1 MLPLTG
7 LAVRVKR
14 SYGSV
19 GERMSNSHGS
29 WVQHYS
35 ASTFWAFPLHAGN
48 DSNIAIMHCIFLAY
62 AMLTCGIEA
71 SLFHAH
77 VDVVSRP
84 LVRFINEY
92 SRDRLLIAYP
102 HRWGFTLAGSRLVL
116 EELLFSHSVRDPI
129 SGTHFLCRALVSFLY
144 YMRVRTRCPSYAK
157 DALRSSAEAKCL
169 HPMPQFNYMWG
180 RYWDHPPWKLFFL
193 SQCERRWKIDLG
205 WLLSVVAEPYNTL
218 SHIKIAN
225 FHKHPRTT
233 SWLWTPGQ
241 PVWEC

>member
-1 MLPLTG
+1 MHCFVLVVVFYAFVIPIRLSSPFTNTSHSLSMTMLPLTG

-102 HRWGFTLAGSRLVL
+102 HR
-116 EELLFSHSVRDPI
+116 
-129 SGTHFLCRALVSFLY
+129 
-144 YMRVRTRCPSYAK
+144 
-157 DALRSSAEAKCL
+157 
-169 HPMPQFNYMWG
+169 
-180 RYWDHPPWKLFFL
+180 
-193 SQCERRWKIDLG
+193 
-205 WLLSVVAEPYNTL
+205 
-218 SHIKIAN
+218 
-225 FHKHPRTT
+225 
-233 SWLWTPGQ
+233 
-241 PVWEC
+241 